1 MTPKLV
7 VYSWKKLQVFKKG
20 FFWKKCFQ
28 LITGDK
34 IFKTVCGSISR
45 DVLTFDDFKVTKF
58 ALYKKIN
65 KIWTT
70 EKQGN
75 FTHRFGNKYLTNH
88 LVKFI

>member
-20 FFWKKCFQ
+20 FFLKKCFQ

-58 ALYKKIN
+58 ALYKKIKYERQKN
-65 KIWTT
+65 KETSRIVLETSIS
-70 EKQGN
+70 Q
-75 FTHRFGNKYLTNH
+75 
-88 LVKFI
+88 IIS